1 MTANKGLDEE
11 LEMEKLWSL
20 DSFIHSI
27 STDFQCGMLG
37 KRCHWFHRHFR
48 YWWHSLLYN
57 VATGLRY
64 FHYNRLPM
72 TISFDIFFFKYIFT
86 RNCRNWIMKFG
97 FNSITRPMTNK
108 SIDGKL
114 SIDNHG
120 VFQSQNVFFFKN
132 VLNDWG

>member
-72 TISFDIFFFKYIFT
+72 TISFDIFFLNIFLHVTAVIELWNSASTRLQGQWPINRSMANYRSIITAYFKVKTYFSLKM
-86 RNCRNWIMKFG
+86 C
-97 FNSITRPMTNK
+97 
-108 SIDGKL
+108 
-114 SIDNHG
+114 
-120 VFQSQNVFFFKN
+120 
-132 VLNDWG
+132 